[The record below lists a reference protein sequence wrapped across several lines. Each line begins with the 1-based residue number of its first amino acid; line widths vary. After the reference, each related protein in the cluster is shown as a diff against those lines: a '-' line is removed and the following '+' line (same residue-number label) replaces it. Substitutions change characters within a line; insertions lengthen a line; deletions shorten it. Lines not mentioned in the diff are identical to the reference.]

1 MTSDVSNRQH
11 DTNINTAAQIKEQ
24 LNIDFP
30 YVAKLTKQVSPVIE
44 QLQNAPEE
52 KKESPLSVA
61 KNVMLVQVVGQPE
74 RHKRKNVV
82 VNTQHCRGE
91 LDTVQYVVKKYG
103 YRESRDQGD
112 GNLYWYGLALRDN
125 DIDFIKSKV
134 CMINRYPLMDV
145 SLN

>member
-24 LNIDFP
+24 LDIDFP

-74 RHKRKNVV
+74 RHK
-82 VNTQHCRGE
+82 
-91 LDTVQYVVKKYG
+91 
-103 YRESRDQGD
+103 
-112 GNLYWYGLALRDN
+112 
-125 DIDFIKSKV
+125 
-134 CMINRYPLMDV
+134 
-145 SLN
+145 